1 MNPAK
6 RSFHLQVTKM
16 FCCLFPT
23 MILFLHNPLLLH
35 TQSFT
40 QLAHMHTP
48 PRLPPTHTYS
58 HISCCHFFEEKKF
71 CILTFCQGYPTRSS
85 ERGNL
90 ALVECLLHSTWL
102 LTWLWSSQEPCQED
116 SHPNMQVKS
125 LQVREVRWLS
135 QRHKV
140 SLAWTPPGWKHSTW
154 QSGGSAGH
162 LLALERSLPRLPA
175 TSISHL

>member
-23 MILFLHNPLLLH
+23 MTLFLHNPLLLH

-48 PRLPPTHTYS
+48 PRPPPTHTYS

-71 CILTFCQGYPTRSS
+71 CILTICQGYPTRSS

-90 ALVECLLHSTWL
+90 ALVECLLNSTWILTWL

-116 SHPNMQVKS
+116 SHPNIQIKS
-125 LQVREVRWLS
+125 LQVREVRWLG
-135 QRHKV
+135 QCHKD
-140 SLAWTPPGWKHSTW
+140 SLALTSPGWKHSTW
-154 QSGGSAGH
+154 QSGGICRSSAGSRKK
-162 LLALERSLPRLPA
+162 LA